1 MYPENNFASAHGRAR
16 RHRIVFA
23 VLFGCVGVTVFILS
37 QRSVSGLRKG
47 TAAAHSPI
55 DVDGTS
61 ISNIY
66 RNLWGS
72 QFQGYNCINERWNHQ
87 TKMYKNTFLCST
99 KNSYVWGLS
108 KKGNLVWKDLS
119 TGERR
124 MYYENIYN
132 HQANYFWLTLDGK
145 FQIIGDN
152 GEVLWQKKPGNY
164 NDIGYHQCLAKFAC
178 PYLHLHPDGVIVLN
192 WIDAATGSWITK
204 NINKLNGI

>member
-1 MYPENNFASAHGRAR
+1 M
-16 RHRIVFA
+16 IFA
-23 VLFGCVGVTVFILS
+23 VLFGCVGVALFIMS

-55 DVDGTS
+55 DVDGPG
-61 ISNIY
+61 ISKID

-72 QFQGYNCINERWNHQ
+72 QFEGYNCINERWNHQ

-99 KNSYVWGLS
+99 KNSYVWGVS

-152 GEVLWQKKPGNY
+152 GEVLWEKNPGNY
-164 NDIGYHQCLAKFAC
+164 NDIGYHQCLTNFAC
-178 PYLHLHPDGVIVLN
+178 PYLHLHSDGVIVLN
-192 WIDAATGSWITK
+192 WIDATTGSWITK
-204 NINKLNGI
+204 NINKLYGI